1 MHPYRW
7 PTIGK
12 RVEHIEQ
19 VKLEDVKSFFYK
31 HYAPNNAI
39 LAVTGNISFEEAVEL
54 TEKWFGTIERRDIEP
69 RNLPAEP
76 VQKSARFQ
84 EVSRSV
90 PLDSIV
96 IRHTIQWTI
105 FPVVSTACY
114 GSETVCRYRCQYYR

>member
-76 VQKSARFQ
+76 CSEVCTVSGSFTFCTVRFDY
-84 EVSRSV
+84 EGVSHV
-90 PLDSIV
+90 PEN
-96 IRHTIQWTI
+96 
-105 FPVVSTACY
+105 
-114 GSETVCRYRCQYYR
+114 G